1 VDVEIVSAGI
11 GVGTDVV
18 GLVGLVVAVE
28 VVAVV
33 GLEM

>member
-11 GVGTDVV
+11 GVGTDV

-33 GLEM
+33 GLEK

>member
-1 VDVEIVSAGI
+1 LSSAGI
-11 GVGTDVV
+11 GVGTDV

-28 VVAVV
+28 VVVVV